1 MQPVATT
8 VANPVTPPA
17 RTQAA
22 ADPRAGGGVQ
32 GVIGD
37 VLRGAGAGYAQATK
51 QTGVQADKAAIH
63 PLETVSTATGLLK
76 QKTAH
81 IKGVN
86 RATGILHTVGG
97 FGMLILTANASG
109 TLRMPGQTASEL
121 AHTVAD
127 LVDGKDTVSG
137 FSGGW
142 FMPPAAGREPVA
154 PPASSVGSALG
165 SLGMR

>member
-8 VANPVTPPA
+8 IATPVAPPTRTP
-17 RTQAA
+17 AA
-22 ADPRAGGGVQ
+22 ADPRTGGGVQ

-51 QTGVQADKAAIH
+51 QAGVQADKAGIH
-63 PLETVSTATGLLK
+63 PFETVSTATGLLK
-76 QKTAH
+76 QKTANVT
-81 IKGVN
+81 GLN

-97 FGMLILTANASG
+97 FAMLILTANASG
-109 TLRMPGQTASEL
+109 TLRTPGQTASEL
-121 AHTVAD
+121 AHAVAD
-127 LVDGKDTVSG
+127 LVDGRDTATG

-142 FMPPAAGREPVA
+142 FTPPAPGAEPVA